1 MSRHANPTLIGAF
14 VLGALALA
22 VTVVMLLAGGQ
33 WFQPRHQHIMYFDE
47 AAEGLQVGAP
57 VVFLGVKVGTVKQ
70 IKLGMSKEGQR
81 FMVPVIIELESYPVQ
96 PPSGEQINLQDRSTI
111 SDLIKRG
118 LRARLKVQS
127 LLTGQRYVDLDFH
140 VDKPARFVGTD
151 PQQSEIPTIPT
162 TVEELTTMLEGFPM
176 DRFLADLAAISHSLK
191 TLLRAEA
198 TARIPEQMSSVLNH
212 LESLSARL
220 AKESGPLL
228 AEVRTDLDELRRAIT
243 AVQDAMGRV
252 GRAAER
258 VSEFTAPDSRM
269 VTSIIRA
276 GEELTAAALALQN
289 LTDAQSPTVQNLD
302 TATAEISRAAR
313 ALRQLA
319 ETLEQQP
326 ESLLKGRG
334 TGEEYP

>member
-1 MSRHANPTLIGAF
+1 MSRHANPALIGAF

-22 VTVVMLLAGGQ
+22 VTVVMLVAGGQ
-33 WFQPRHQHIMYFDE
+33 WFQQRHQHIMYFDE

-57 VVFLGVKVGTVKQ
+57 VVFLGVKVGTVKK
-70 IKLGMSKEGQR
+70 IELGMGKEGQR
-81 FMVPVIIELESYPVQ
+81 FMVPVIIELASYPVQ
-96 PPSGEQINLQDRSTI
+96 PPSGEMINLQDRSTI

-140 VDKPARFVGTD
+140 PDKSARFVGTD

-162 TVEELTTMLEGFPM
+162 TVEELTSILEGFPM
-176 DRFLADLAAISHSLK
+176 GQFLADLASINHSLK
-191 TLLRAEA
+191 TLLTSEA
-198 TARIPEQMSSVLNH
+198 TAGIPAQLSSVLKH
-212 LESLSARL
+212 LESLSASL

-228 AEVRTDLDELRRAIT
+228 AEVRTDLNELRRAIA

-269 VTSIIRA
+269 ATSITRA
-276 GEELTAAALALQN
+276 GQELTAAALALQN

-302 TATAEISRAAR
+302 TATAEIARAAR

-319 ETLEQQP
+319 ETMEQQP
-326 ESLLKGRG
+326 ESLLRGRG
-334 TGEEYP
+334 AGEK

>member
-22 VTVVMLLAGGQ
+22 VTVIMLLAGGQ
-33 WFQPRHQHIMYFDE
+33 LFRQRHQHIMYFDE

-57 VVFLGVKVGTVKQ
+57 VVFLGVKVGTVKDIQ
-70 IKLGMSKEGQR
+70 LGLSKDGQR
-81 FMVPVIIELESYPVQ
+81 FMVPVVIELESLPVRT
-96 PPSGEQINLQDRSTI
+96 PTGEQINLEERGRIRALVDQ
-111 SDLIKRG
+111 G

-140 VDKPARFVGTD
+140 PEKPARFVTD
-151 PQQSEIPTIPT
+151 NRMSEIPTIPT
-162 TVEELTTMLEGFPM
+162 TVEELTSILEGFPM
-176 DRFLADLAAISHSLK
+176 GQFLADLAAINHSLK
-191 TLLRAEA
+191 TLLASEA
-198 TARIPEQMSSVLNH
+198 TAGIPAQVSSVLNH

-228 AEVRTDLDELRRAIT
+228 AEVRTDLDELRQAIA

-258 VSEFTAPDSRM
+258 VSDFTAPDSRM
-269 VTSIIRA
+269 VTSITRA

-289 LTDAQSPTVQNLD
+289 LTDAQSPTVQHLD
-302 TATAEISRAAR
+302 SATAEIARAAR

-334 TGEEYP
+334 AGEE